1 MHLKNL
7 QLTSKNNNVT
17 ISLVNDKYVR
27 KRGKNMAIVRENV
40 RIEYDMITSVC
51 EY

>member
-1 MHLKNL
+1 M
-7 QLTSKNNNVT
+7 TSKTNNVT

-40 RIEYDMITSVC
+40 RIEYDMITSVS